1 MTIQGVKIMNE
12 IQATETIETTRNL
25 GTLEQ
30 LILVALFVLLC
41 LAIYYLFH
49 IGNKKVEEDKKL
61 DFTQKHLKL
70 IFFVLLFIW
79 ALWWIFGNSSLLM
92 SILTPFIIAGV
103 LAYAFNPVVKYLVN
117 LGLSRLLAVIIIF
130 IVLIGAITGFSIIF
144 FPMLVEEI
152 SSLAAALPEISESWY
167 ERFSEWY
174 EGTIGGQSGAP
185 DTIEGVLEYFN
196 IGIQSITEWLRG
208 SAIDILSGIGS
219 FASSLVHLVTI
230 PVLMFY
236 FMKDGDDIT
245 AFSKKLVL
253 PRSRRWLFPLMHKID
268 DVLGGFIRGQLL
280 VALIIGIL
288 SSIALLI
295 LGVDYWIVLGLL
307 AGLGDLVP
315 YIGPFLGAVPA
326 VFITLATDPVRALW
340 VVVAFI
346 IIQQIEGNLIS
357 PKIVGHSVG
366 LHPAAIIFVLLV
378 GGALWGLVGLLV
390 SVPLAGILKVI
401 IESIISWFRLNYPKW
416 FRP

>member
-1 MTIQGVKIMNE
+1 MNE
-12 IQATETIETTRNL
+12 TPAMQSIESTRNL
-25 GTLEQ
+25 GVLEQ
-30 LILVALFVLLC
+30 LILIALFVLLC
-41 LAIYYLFH
+41 LTVYFLYH
-49 IGNKKVEEDKKL
+49 IGNRHVEQERRL
-61 DFTQKHLKL
+61 HFTKKHLKL
-70 IFFVLLFIW
+70 ILFVLLGIL
-79 ALWWIFGNSSLLM
+79 ALWWLMGKSDLLM

-103 LAYAFNPVVKYLVN
+103 FAYAFNPVVKYLIK

-130 IVLIGAITGFSIIF
+130 VVLIGAITGFSIVF

-152 SSLAAALPEISESWY
+152 TNLASALPGISESWY
-167 ERFSEWY
+167 GRVSQWY
-174 EGTIGGQSGAP
+174 ESTIGEQPAVP

-196 IGIQSITEWLRG
+196 IGLQSVTDWFSR
-208 SAIDILSGIGS
+208 SASDILSGIGS
-219 FASSLVHLVTI
+219 FASSLVHIVTI
-230 PVLMFY
+230 PVLTFY

-245 AFSKKLVL
+245 DFSKKLIL
-253 PRSRRWLFPLMHKID
+253 PRSRKWVFPLMHRID

-307 AGLGDLVP
+307 AGIGDLVP

-326 VFITLATDPVRALW
+326 VFITLATDPMKALW

-366 LHPAAIIFVLLV
+366 LHPAFIIFVLLV

-390 SVPLAGILKVI
+390 SVPLAGVLKVI
-401 IESIISWFRLNYPKW
+401 IESILSWFRLNYPKW

>member
-1 MTIQGVKIMNE
+1 
-12 IQATETIETTRNL
+12 
-25 GTLEQ
+25 
-30 LILVALFVLLC
+30 
-41 LAIYYLFH
+41 
-49 IGNKKVEEDKKL
+49 
-61 DFTQKHLKL
+61 
-70 IFFVLLFIW
+70 
-79 ALWWIFGNSSLLM
+79 
-92 SILTPFIIAGV
+92 
-103 LAYAFNPVVKYLVN
+103 
-117 LGLSRLLAVIIIF
+117 
-130 IVLIGAITGFSIIF
+130 
-144 FPMLVEEI
+144 MLVEEI
-152 SSLAAALPEISESWY
+152 TNLASALPGISESWY
-167 ERFSEWY
+167 GRVSQWY
-174 EGTIGGQSGAP
+174 ESTIGEQPAAP

-196 IGIQSITEWLRG
+196 IGLQSVTDWFSR
-208 SAIDILSGIGS
+208 SASDILSGIGS
-219 FASSLVHLVTI
+219 FASSLVHIVTI
-230 PVLMFY
+230 PVLTFY

-245 AFSKKLVL
+245 DFSKKLIL
-253 PRSRRWLFPLMHKID
+253 PRSRKWVFPLMHRID

-307 AGLGDLVP
+307 AGIGDLVP

-326 VFITLATDPVRALW
+326 VFITLATDPMKALW

-366 LHPAAIIFVLLV
+366 LHPAFIIFVLLV

-390 SVPLAGILKVI
+390 SVPLAGVLKVI
-401 IESIISWFRLNYPKW
+401 IESILSWFRLNYPKW

>member
-1 MTIQGVKIMNE
+1 MKDTPAMQ
-12 IQATETIETTRNL
+12 TIESTRNL
-25 GTLEQ
+25 GVLEQ
-30 LILVALFVLLC
+30 LILIAFFVLLC
-41 LAIYYLFH
+41 LTVYFLYH
-49 IGNKKVEEDKKL
+49 IGNRHVEQERRLHFTKK
-61 DFTQKHLKL
+61 HIKL
-70 IFFVLLFIW
+70 IFFVLLGIL
-79 ALWWIFGNSSLLM
+79 ALWWLMGKSDLLM

-103 LAYAFNPVVKYLVN
+103 FAYAFNPVVKYLIK

-130 IVLIGAITGFSIIF
+130 IVLIGALTGFSIVF

-152 SSLAAALPEISESWY
+152 TNLASALPGISESWY
-167 ERFSEWY
+167 ERVSQWY
-174 EGTIGGQSGAP
+174 ESTIGEQPAAP

-196 IGIQSITEWLRG
+196 IGLQSVTDWFSR
-208 SAIDILSGIGS
+208 SASDILSGIGS
-219 FASSLVHLVTI
+219 FASSMVHIVTI
-230 PVLMFY
+230 PVLTFY

-245 AFSKKLVL
+245 DFSKKLIL
-253 PRSRRWLFPLMHKID
+253 PRSRKWVFPLMHRID

-307 AGLGDLVP
+307 AGIGDLVP

-326 VFITLATDPVRALW
+326 VFITLATDPMKALW

-366 LHPAAIIFVLLV
+366 LHPAFIIFVLLV

-390 SVPLAGILKVI
+390 SVPLAGVLKVI
-401 IESIISWFRLNYPKW
+401 IESILSWFRLNYPKW

>member
-1 MTIQGVKIMNE
+1 MNE
-12 IQATETIETTRNL
+12 IPDIQTIESTRIL

-30 LILVALFVLLC
+30 LILLAIFVLVC
-41 LAIYYLFH
+41 LTVYFLYH
-49 IGNKKVEEDKKL
+49 IGNRHLEQSRRLE
-61 DFTQKHLKL
+61 FTSKRVKL
-70 IFFVLLFIW
+70 ILFMLLGLM
-79 ALWWIFGNSSLLM
+79 ALWWIMGNSSLLM
-92 SILTPFIIAGV
+92 SILTPFIIAAV
-103 LAYAFNPVVKYLVN
+103 LAYAFNPVVKYLVKM
-117 LGLSRLLAVIIIF
+117 GLSRLLAVILIF
-130 IVLIGAITGFSIIF
+130 VVLIGAITGFSIVF

-152 SSLAAALPEISESWY
+152 SSLAAALPEISENWY
-167 ERFSEWY
+167 GRFSEWY
-174 EGTIGGQSGAP
+174 ESTIGGQSGAP
-185 DTIEGVLEYFN
+185 DTVEGVLDYFN
-196 IGIQSITEWLRG
+196 IGVQSITNWFRG
-208 SAIDILSGIGS
+208 SASSILSGIGS

-236 FMKDGDDIT
+236 FMKDGEEIT
-245 AFSKKLVL
+245 DFSKKLVL
-253 PRSRRWLFPLMHKID
+253 PRSRRWIFPLMDKVD
-268 DVLGGFIRGQLL
+268 GVLGGFIRGQLL
-280 VALIIGIL
+280 VAFIIGIL

-307 AGLGDLVP
+307 AGIGDLVP

-326 VFITLATDPVRALW
+326 VFITLATDPTKALW

-390 SVPLAGILKVI
+390 SVPLAGVLKVI
-401 IESIISWFRLNYPKW
+401 IESILAWFKLNYPKW